1 MFYEIYSNDMDK
13 ITLFFKSSENS
24 ILISLNVLFKH
35 VHTCQ
40 VFGPYLSVFALEVCH
55 KRGFVNMKQHMTG

>member
-1 MFYEIYSNDMDK
+1 MDK
-13 ITLFFKSSENS
+13 ITFFK
-24 ILISLNVLFKH
+24 IKRKFHPHFFKCAFKH

-55 KRGFVNMKQHMTG
+55 KRGFVNMKQQMTG